1 MLRTMTS
8 IVLILSFISTQF
20 FFYGVT
26 MPVKNVFA
34 DNDSILLTL
43 ENASFVPL
51 SNVYGNQ
58 VTMSV
63 KYQVND
69 ESLEGEKVNGIMK
82 LYSTNR
88 KLIRSSSFS
97 DGFTAKKKREKSRQ
111 KLFKTTIRDPAIQ
124 SLTANVTFT
133 DIKKSDVISN
143 VVTTSIF
150 TKKIAGISSH
160 RIRRAVK

>member
-1 MLRTMTS
+1 MLGIRTS
-8 IVLILSFISTQF
+8 IVLMLSFISTQF

-51 SNVYGNQ
+51 SNVHGNQ

-82 LYSTNR
+82 LYSTNGS
-88 KLIRSSSFS
+88 LIHSSSFS
-97 DGFTAKKKREKSRQ
+97 DGFTAKKKGGTED
-111 KLFKTTIRDPAIQ
+111 FKTTIRDPAIQ

-133 DIKKSDVISN
+133 DIKKSDAISN
-143 VVTTSIF
+143 VVTTQLQL
-150 TKKIAGISSH
+150 KKIAGISSY